1 MYWDDYEPDYDS
13 LDYHGEAGYHESLA
27 EEGLQQCYSCNE
39 TYDYEAEECPKCA
52 RLDKIKEQIES
63 GEIDASA
70 LCYACGETESTTS
83 FMAQKLCWACYRSLA
98 KGEVEYDRC
107 SFADPGGN
115 SALRVAGPG
124 NPRVHPCPNCQEPNR
139 LTPLDV
145 SKGYQCDTC
154 ADQAERG
161 Y

>member
-83 FMAQKLCWACYRSLA
+83 FMAQKLCWACYR
-98 KGEVEYDRC
+98 DRK
-107 SFADPGGN
+107 S
-115 SALRVAGPG
+115 V
-124 NPRVHPCPNCQEPNR
+124 V
-139 LTPLDV
+139 
-145 SKGYQCDTC
+145 
-154 ADQAERG
+154 
-161 Y
+161 